1 MERPMNQSV
10 IAATSDPAILGSN
23 RAEGRHNDIACI
35 KNRWGLVCARAM
47 RFGIVFVLLL
57 FVGSTFAQNTNS
69 GDIRGTVTDATG
81 AVIPGATVTVLD
93 VDKGVTTTYVTN
105 GAGLYDTGSIV
116 TDHYTVTFTREGFG
130 TFVRGPVTLQVQT
143 LTIDASLPTGAT
155 AQTVRVTT
163 DAPLLETESG
173 AQSTTLPANELNALP
188 NFGVPSW
195 ESFTILMPG
204 ASGTPSNGLSAV
216 NPGQ

>member
-1 MERPMNQSV
+1 MNQSV

-35 KNRWGLVCARAM
+35 ENRWRLVCARAM

-57 FVGSTFAQNTNS
+57 FVGSIFAQNTNS

-116 TDHYTVTFTREGFG
+116 TDHYTVTFTKKDFG
-130 TFVRGPVTLQVQT
+130 TFVRGPVTLQLQT
-143 LTIDASLPTGAT
+143 LTVDASLLPGAT
-155 AQTVRVTT
+155 AQTVRGTT
-163 DAPLLETESG
+163 DVPLLETETG
-173 AQSTTLPANELNALP
+173 EWKKVVFAMANALKA
-188 NFGVPSW
+188 
-195 ESFTILMPG
+195 I
-204 ASGTPSNGLSAV
+204 
-216 NPGQ
+216 